1 MTGQTSRDD
10 YMLPEIHG
18 SITRMNKTLIH
29 KKILLGVS
37 GGIAAY
43 KVAELIRL
51 LLNAGAEVQVVMT
64 AHAKQFITPLTLE
77 ILSQK
82 PVYDDL
88 FAQDFESNIGHIELA
103 RWPDIIMIVPAS
115 ANIIAKIAHGI
126 ADDLLTTLCL
136 ATSAPLVIAPAM
148 NQRMWQ
154 NPATQDNI
162 KSLRTRGVDIIHP
175 AHGEQACGDVGI
187 GCLVAPTLLCSW
199 LENFF
204 SKPVMSS
211 RKVVITA
218 GPTQEAIDP
227 VRYLSNYSSGKMGYA
242 LAEAMSQSGAEVVL
256 ISGPTSL
263 ECPPHVKI
271 IRVTSAGEMHEAVM
285 QSLPCD
291 LFIGAA
297 AVADYRPEF
306 IASNKIK
313 RLSENYSLQLVKN
326 PDILLSVAN
335 FHPRPFVVG
344 FCAETEN
351 HLENAQKKLRQKN
364 LDMILM
370 NAVENGEVFNSDF
383 NEVVILT
390 KDSELKLP
398 RLTKKEIAFQLVN
411 IILNYHSVDV

>member
-1 MTGQTSRDD
+1 
-10 YMLPEIHG
+10 
-18 SITRMNKTLIH
+18 MNKTLIN

-43 KVAELIRL
+43 KVAELVRL
-51 LLNAGAEVQVVMT
+51 LLKVGAEVQVVMT

-88 FAQDFESNIGHIELA
+88 FAKDFESNIGHIELA
-103 RWPDIIMIVPAS
+103 RWPDIIMIAPAS

-126 ADDLLTTLCL
+126 ADDVLSTLCL
-136 ATSAPLVIAPAM
+136 ATTAPLAVAPAM
-148 NQRMWQ
+148 NKNMWE

-162 KSLRTRGVDIIHP
+162 NRLRTRGINIIYP
-175 AHGEQACGDVGI
+175 AHGEQACGDVGV
-187 GCLVAPTLLCSW
+187 GCLAAPALLCSW

-211 RKVVITA
+211 KKVLITA

-242 LAEAMSQSGAEVVL
+242 LAQAMSESGAEVVL

-263 ECPPHVKI
+263 ECPRHVKI
-271 IRVTSAGEMHEAVM
+271 IRVTSAAEMHEAVK
-285 QSLPCD
+285 QNLPCD

-297 AVADYRPEF
+297 AVADYRPES
-306 IASNKIK
+306 IANNKIK
-313 RLSENYSLQLVKN
+313 RLSENYSLQFVKN
-326 PDILLSVAN
+326 PDILLSVSN

-344 FCAETEN
+344 FCAETDN
-351 HLENAQKKLRQKN
+351 HLENARTKLQQKN

-383 NEVVILT
+383 NEVIIIT
-390 KDSELKLP
+390 KESEQKLP
-398 RLTKKEIAFQLVN
+398 RLTKQEIAFQLIN
-411 IILNYHSVDV
+411 IISQSLEVRSDFITERPE

>member
-1 MTGQTSRDD
+1 
-10 YMLPEIHG
+10 
-18 SITRMNKTLIH
+18 MNKTLIN

-43 KVAELIRL
+43 KVAELVRL
-51 LLNAGAEVQVVMT
+51 LLKAGAEVQVVMT

-88 FAQDFESNIGHIELA
+88 FAKDFESNIGHIELA
-103 RWPDIIMIVPAS
+103 RWPDIIMIAPAS

-126 ADDLLTTLCL
+126 ADDLLSTLCL
-136 ATSAPLVIAPAM
+136 ATTAPLAVAPAM
-148 NQRMWQ
+148 NKNMWE

-162 KSLRTRGVDIIHP
+162 NRLRTRGINIIYP
-175 AHGEQACGDVGI
+175 AHGEQACGDVGV
-187 GCLVAPTLLCSW
+187 GCLAAPALLCSW

-211 RKVVITA
+211 KKVLITA

-242 LAEAMSQSGAEVVL
+242 LAQAMSESGAEVVL

-263 ECPPHVKI
+263 ECPRHVKI
-271 IRVTSAGEMHEAVM
+271 IRVTSAAEMHEAVK
-285 QSLPCD
+285 QNLPCD

-297 AVADYRPEF
+297 AVADYRPES
-306 IASNKIK
+306 IANNKIK

-326 PDILLSVAN
+326 PDILLSVSN

-344 FCAETEN
+344 FCAETNN
-351 HLENAQKKLRQKN
+351 HLENARTKLQQKN

-383 NEVVILT
+383 NEVIIIT
-390 KDSELKLP
+390 KESEQKLP
-398 RLTKKEIAFQLVN
+398 RLTKQEIAFQLIN
-411 IILNYHSVDV
+411 IISQLEVQRPE

>member
-1 MTGQTSRDD
+1 
-10 YMLPEIHG
+10 
-18 SITRMNKTLIH
+18 
-29 KKILLGVS
+29 
-37 GGIAAY
+37 
-43 KVAELIRL
+43 
-51 LLNAGAEVQVVMT
+51 
-64 AHAKQFITPLTLE
+64 
-77 ILSQK
+77 
-82 PVYDDL
+82 
-88 FAQDFESNIGHIELA
+88 
-103 RWPDIIMIVPAS
+103 
-115 ANIIAKIAHGI
+115 
-126 ADDLLTTLCL
+126 
-136 ATSAPLVIAPAM
+136 
-148 NQRMWQ
+148 
-154 NPATQDNI
+154 
-162 KSLRTRGVDIIHP
+162 
-175 AHGEQACGDVGI
+175 
-187 GCLVAPTLLCSW
+187 
-199 LENFF
+199 
-204 SKPVMSS
+204 
-211 RKVVITA
+211 
-218 GPTQEAIDP
+218 
-227 VRYLSNYSSGKMGYA
+227 
-242 LAEAMSQSGAEVVL
+242 
-256 ISGPTSL
+256 
-263 ECPPHVKI
+263 
-271 IRVTSAGEMHEAVM
+271 VTSAGEMHEAVM

>member
-1 MTGQTSRDD
+1 
-10 YMLPEIHG
+10 
-18 SITRMNKTLIH
+18 MNKKLIN

-43 KVAELIRL
+43 KVAELVRL
-51 LLNAGAEVQVVMT
+51 LLKVGAEVQVVMT

-88 FAQDFESNIGHIELA
+88 FAEDFESNIGHIELA
-103 RWPDIIMIVPAS
+103 RWPDIIMIAPAS

-136 ATSAPLVIAPAM
+136 ATTAPLVIAPAM

-162 KSLRTRGVDIIHP
+162 NCLRTRGMDIINP
-175 AHGEQACGDVGI
+175 SHGEQACGDVGV
-187 GCLVAPTLLCSW
+187 GCLAAPTLLCTW

-204 SKPVMSS
+204 SQSLLMSS
-211 RKVVITA
+211 KKVLITA

-242 LAEAMSQSGAEVVL
+242 LAEAMSLSGAEVVL

-263 ECPPHVKI
+263 ECSRNVNI
-271 IRVTSAGEMHEAVM
+271 IRVTSAEEMHEAVK
-285 QSLPCD
+285 QNLPCD
-291 LFIGAA
+291 IFIGAA

-306 IASNKIK
+306 IANNKIK

-344 FCAETEN
+344 FCAETDN
-351 HLENAQKKLRQKN
+351 HLENAKAKLRQKN
-364 LDMILM
+364 LDMIVM

-383 NEVVILT
+383 NEVIVMT
-390 KDSELKLP
+390 KESELKLP
-398 RLTKKEIAFQLVN
+398 RLTKKEIALQLVN
-411 IILNYHSVDV
+411 IILNYHALGYPAPEAGSCGQAAG